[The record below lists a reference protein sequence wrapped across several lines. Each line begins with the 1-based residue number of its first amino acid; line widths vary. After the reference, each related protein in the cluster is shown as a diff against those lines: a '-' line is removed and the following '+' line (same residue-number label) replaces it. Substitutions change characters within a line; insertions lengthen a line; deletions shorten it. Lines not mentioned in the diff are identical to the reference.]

1 MTLGLKIIAKKSS
14 CIRITK
20 LSKLTALCRLRQLQI
35 PIEFNNSNNTIL
47 HRLRSSIRRFIG
59 NSLVLSKLTSLCQN
73 KRICISK
80 YCNFKDLQGLPK
92 IMLMSDLTHK
102 FLLHISKQMMAGV
115 SSPIP
120 TQRWIMK
127 TFLSN
132 R

>member
-1 MTLGLKIIAKKSS
+1 MTLGLKTIAKKSS
-14 CIRITK
+14 YIRITK
-20 LSKLTALCRLRQLQI
+20 HSKLTAPCRLKQLPI
-35 PIEFNNSNNTIL
+35 LIEFNNIPHTIL
-47 HRLRSSIRRFIG
+47 HRLRSLIRRFIG

-80 YCNFKDLQGLPK
+80 YYNFKDLQGLLK
-92 IMLMSDLTHK
+92 IMLMLDLTHK
-102 FLLHISKQMMAGV
+102 YLLHTSKQMMAGV